1 MLGFVIGNNDMV
13 AGFRLVG
20 VEGIEVTSANDAQEA
35 LKKVVSRNDI
45 AIIIVS
51 EEFSILP
58 QLREAIDKV
67 RFERVVPMIIELP
80 AIGEKPSK
88 ISVSDIVSKTLGV
101 SM

>member
-20 VEGIEVTSANDAQEA
+20 VEGTEVGSASEAQEA
-35 LKKVVSRNDI
+35 LENVVGRNDI
-45 AIIIVS
+45 AIVIVS

-58 QLREAIDKV
+58 KLREAIDKV

-80 AIGEKPSK
+80 AIGGKPSK

-101 SM
+101 SI